1 MELIRLSKENR
12 KLRTQLQVANQTI
25 QQLEQDKI
33 TEVCLSKIDKV
44 HFIKYKKFQVILI

>member
-25 QQLEQDKI
+25 QKLEQDKN
-33 TEVCLSKIDKV
+33 TEVCLLDIDEY
-44 HFIKYKKFQVILI
+44 FFTKYKNF